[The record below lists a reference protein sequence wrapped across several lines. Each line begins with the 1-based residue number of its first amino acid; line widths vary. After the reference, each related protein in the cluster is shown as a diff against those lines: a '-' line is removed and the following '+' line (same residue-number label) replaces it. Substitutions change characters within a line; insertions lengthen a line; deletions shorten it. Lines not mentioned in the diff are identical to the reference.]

1 LNGEKKGLVYSIS
14 GWVNGN
20 NDGSFGMTEQKVIS
34 LGRDALSLAE
44 TIAGVSAVVGV
55 AVGLLLLAYGSNK
68 TTTTGKSMI
77 IHSAFALIL
86 ASVIVGVIAAILAVI

>member
-1 LNGEKKGLVYSIS
+1 
-14 GWVNGN
+14 
-20 NDGSFGMTEQKVIS
+20 
-34 LGRDALSLAE
+34 
-44 TIAGVSAVVGV
+44 VGV